1 MIKLKDLLTEN
12 RIRNIEQSEIAHVN
26 KEFERLVRSIDKSWD
41 IESSSNFYN
50 FKDGTRSFKLIAR
63 TGQNSVQLNFD
74 LSNLPSHIRATEI
87 EFWAYEHSKTP
98 GGKKIMD
105 TTWKIKVDD
114 DTDLVKLFKKDSKIK
129 SNVKKGI
136 KKINDIIEKESEA
149 QADFYSK
156 NKGYYKQ
163 SGRIGVGL
171 RK

>member
-41 IESSSNFYN
+41 IESSLHFYN

-114 DTDLVKLFKKDSKIK
+114 DTDLVKLFKKSTYSDSRKTLERIKTLNFHINTAFGRLDQLLRKIET
-129 SNVKKGI
+129 
-136 KKINDIIEKESEA
+136 KINIDEHKST
-149 QADFYSK
+149 S
-156 NKGYYKQ
+156 
-163 SGRIGVGL
+163 
-171 RK
+171 